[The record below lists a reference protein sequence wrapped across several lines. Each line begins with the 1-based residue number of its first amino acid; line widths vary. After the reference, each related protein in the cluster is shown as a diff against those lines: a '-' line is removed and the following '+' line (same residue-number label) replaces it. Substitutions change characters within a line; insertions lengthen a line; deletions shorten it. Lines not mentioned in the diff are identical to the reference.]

1 MFSNLP
7 SVRRSRIAS
16 FSGLLAC
23 ALALPALAASGAPT
37 PAERGAAA
45 KAFVSKWGGYVE
57 RVYEVPVG
65 VWAQR
70 MVPTFVAADGSNL
83 RNALRRNTFEGALNE
98 LQGTGH
104 RLRDDAVIERFARAN
119 AGRAGAAPKPR
130 AAAGKAPTDLRTLI
144 GMRDVG
150 TETLGSTTG
159 DLVFTPVQPC
169 RVVDTRVAG
178 GAIGADASRS
188 FIAVAIS
195 AGTGFAFQ
203 GGSSTDCGV
212 AAVGASAVALNVTAV
227 TPSIGGFATV
237 YPHGSSR
244 PLAASVN
251 YTAGAIVNNT
261 VIVRIP
267 NPLTT
272 NDFTIYTFGQA
283 HYVVDIVGYFSPP
296 QATRLQCV
304 DTPLNT
310 VTLAAGA
317 NTFINNPTC
326 PAGYDA
332 VTPYCY
338 TSAPGVYSRGS
349 GFNSNANGLPTFC
362 AWHNTTV
369 SSQEVYGG
377 AVCCRIPGR

>member
-1 MFSNLP
+1 MSSPL
-7 SVRRSRIAS
+7 VR
-16 FSGLLAC
+16 
-23 ALALPALAASGAPT
+23 ALAVGALSLSIALPVLAAGAARHEDAGTLSPQH
-37 PAERGAAA
+37 RGALSSQ
-45 KAFVSKWGGYVE
+45 FVRKWGGYVE
-57 RVYEVPVG
+57 RVYGTPVSA
-65 VWAQR
+65 WSQR
-70 MVPTFVAADGSNL
+70 MVSTFVAVDPSNF
-83 RNALRRNTFEGALNE
+83 RNALKRDTFEGAIAE
-98 LQGTGH
+98 LTGTGH
-104 RLRDDAVIERFARAN
+104 RVSDDRVIEQFARASLSRS
-119 AGRAGAAPKPR
+119 GGSSRPVLLPS
-130 AAAGKAPTDLRTLI
+130 GK
-144 GMRDVG
+144 
-150 TETLGSTTG
+150 TLGSTTG

-178 GAIGADASRS
+178 GPIAANGSRS
-188 FIAVAIS
+188 FLSVAIS

-227 TPSIGGFATV
+227 TPGIAGFATV

-272 NDFTIYTFGQA
+272 NDFTIYTFGQSDF
-283 HYVVDIVGYFSPP
+283 VVDIVGYFSPP
-296 QATRLQCV
+296 QVTRLQCI
-304 DTPLNT
+304 DTPINT

-317 NTFINNPTC
+317 NTFINNPAC

-332 VTPYCY
+332 ITPYCY
-338 TSAPGVYSRGS
+338 SSAAGVYSRGS
-349 GFNSNANGLPTFC
+349 GYNSNANGLPTFC
-362 AWHNTTV
+362 AWHNSTA

-377 AVCCRIPGR
+377 NVCCRIPGR